1 MTLNKRVRLCAALA
15 LAASGVTATGM
26 VFPVQPAAAAG
37 KPSIA
42 VAVADQKSLFYIA
55 AVFGMRDAA
64 QKAGYELKVA
74 SAADN
79 PTLQINQ
86 IQNLLVR
93 QPGALIFIPQE
104 ATSAAAGVRAANQ
117 AGVPVIAVDE
127 RPEGSNTKL
136 ATYIATDSGK
146 AARDLCTWMFN
157 QIGGNGQLA
166 ILKEVLGATA
176 QLQRS
181 QGCQEALQKFPD
193 IHVVAEQTAN
203 WDETE
208 AYKAAQN
215 ILTAHPDL
223 KAIFGE
229 SDAMAM
235 GEAKQADRQGL
246 IVVEIDGFPTMFKAV
261 KSRLTQATKA
271 QRPYQMGQMA
281 VHDAILLVN
290 NQGKDIPAEQ
300 YVDAQLITKENVDQN
315 SPFSFYARRLAPCTK
330 NFCSKVSAIAFY
342 CIYELA

>member
-1 MTLNKRVRLCAALA
+1 MTQAQLETWKRRSSTMRANQWSRSLGVLMLVAAGRA
-15 LAASGVTATGM
+15 IVPG
-26 VFPVQPAAAAG
+26 PAAHAAG
-37 KPSIA
+37 KPAIA

-55 AVFGMRDAA
+55 AVAGMRDEA
-64 QKAGYELKVA
+64 KKEGYTLNVA

-79 PTLQINQ
+79 STLQINQ

-93 QPGALIFIPQE
+93 QPGALIFIPQD

-117 AGVPVIAVDE
+117 SGVPVIAVDE
-127 RPEGSNTKL
+127 RPEGTNVKL
-136 ATYIATDSGK
+136 ATYIATDSVK

-157 QIGGNGQLA
+157 QIGGKGELA
-166 ILKEVLGATA
+166 ILHGVLGATA
-176 QLQRS
+176 ELQRT

-193 IHVVAEQTAN
+193 IHVVAQQTAN

-235 GEAKQADRQGL
+235 GAAKAAKQADRQGL
-246 IVVEIDGFPTMFKAV
+246 VVVGIDGFPTMFKAV
-261 KSRLTQATKA
+261 KSGLTQATKA
-271 QRPYQMGQMA
+271 QRPYEMGEMA
-281 VHDAILLVN
+281 VRDAIQLIN
-290 NQGKDIPAEQ
+290 NTGKAIPAEQ
-300 YVDAQLITKENVDQN
+300 LVDAQLITKANVDQF
-315 SPFSFYARRLAPCTK
+315 SPTTFYGPTANTM
-330 NFCSKVSAIAFY
+330 Y
-342 CIYELA
+342 